1 VYFGIAYCSC
11 DGPEEGQMI
20 FCDNSTCSVKWFHYD
35 CVDITE
41 APEGSWFCPQCT
53 AEVKDSLLSR
63 VQTVPASLESK
74 LSLLF
79 P

>member
-53 AEVKDSLLSR
+53 AEVKGMMMSI
-63 VQTVPASLESK
+63 TIY
-74 LSLLF
+74 F
-79 P
+79 